1 MSLKN
6 TELKQCS
13 LFTRKSNNYF
23 DFYATSCSWNYTVIL
38 AYRSIDTKFINLG
51 SKLTENTGGYH
62 SFNMELVED
71 QSKMADA
78 RRGECG
84 LNKSLREA
92 S

>member
-6 TELKQCS
+6 TEPKQCS

-23 DFYATSCSWNYTVIL
+23 DFYATSCIWDYNISLPFDRHQVY
-38 AYRSIDTKFINLG
+38 INLG

-62 SFNMELVED
+62 LFNIELVED

-78 RRGECG
+78 RRGG
-84 LNKSLREA
+84 VWP
-92 S
+92 